1 MKVHVLVVAG
11 IAALAAFAIPV
22 FTRPSTAVPGGSAV
36 SGVTTNTGFR
46 PGDIAPDFTLHS
58 LDGQTVHLSDFR
70 DHVVVLNFWATWCRP
85 CRVEMPWLVAFDRQY
100 RAQGMRIIGVNLDD
114 TGTSRD
120 TIAGFARERGVAYPI
135 LLGNSSVADN
145 YGGVRFM
152 PQTFVIARDG
162 KILSSTYG
170 ITTRE
175 EFEANI
181 KGPLTTI
188 RR

>member
-1 MKVHVLVVAG
+1 MKVHVLVLAG
-11 IAALAAFAIPV
+11 VTALTAFAVSV
-22 FTRPSTAVPGGSAV
+22 FTRPSAAVPGRSAV
-36 SGVTTNTGFR
+36 SGVTTKTGFH
-46 PGDIAPDFTLHS
+46 PGDIAPDFTLRS

-70 DHVVVLNFWATWCRP
+70 GHVVVLNFWATWCTP

-100 RAQGMRIIGVNLDD
+100 RAHGMRIIGVNLDD

-120 TIAGFARERGVAYPI
+120 TIEGFARERDVSYPI
-135 LLGNSSVADN
+135 LLGNTSVADN

-152 PQTFVIARDG
+152 PQTFLISPDG
-162 KILSSTYG
+162 KVLSSTYG

-181 KGPLTTI
+181 KGALTNI